1 MTVKK
6 KLAMTEEQLLHV
18 AMIVYTLYV
27 LYLIVTKNFV
37 PRFITP
43 YGLYLFVLV
52 EEKLEKFCKKLY
64 HNLMNR

>member
-6 KLAMTEEQLLHV
+6 KIAMTEEQLLHV

-27 LYLIVTKNFV
+27 LYLLVTKNFV
-37 PRFITP
+37 PRFITT

>member
-1 MTVKK
+1 
-6 KLAMTEEQLLHV
+6 MTEEQLLHV

-27 LYLIVTKNFV
+27 LYLLVTKNFV

-43 YGLYLFVLV
+43 YGLDLFVLV